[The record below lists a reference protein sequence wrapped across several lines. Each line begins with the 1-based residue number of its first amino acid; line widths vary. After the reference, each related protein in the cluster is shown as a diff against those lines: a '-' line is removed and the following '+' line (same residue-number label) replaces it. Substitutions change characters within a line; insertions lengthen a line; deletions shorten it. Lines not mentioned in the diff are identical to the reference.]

1 MRWSRFVGCS
11 VTDKSCLS
19 RRRVERGVLSG
30 WQRGS
35 QRDGT
40 RRTLNRNAHFPV
52 EGHVSVEGLTDRADR
67 DSSASRRGFTLIEL
81 LVVIAIIALLLA
93 LLLPA
98 VQSAREA
105 ARRTQCK
112 NNLKQMGI
120 AFHGYHE
127 VRGSFPPARVVS
139 ATPWNVQFWGTMIL
153 PFLDQQ
159 ALYKKYDSR
168 VPAVTEA
175 ASVGFSPTAVA
186 ANIEVATTR
195 LAVHMCPSV
204 PSGTET
210 VQISAIG
217 VAVGA
222 PTAMANY
229 SYARG
234 DYQASMGVTGSVAI
248 AAFGTSALRSGATFP
263 ACRIADFR
271 DGTSQT
277 VLLGEQVGTPI
288 YFARNKVAPYA
299 GPTSGPT
306 CFHNPVGGWAW
317 RPGELVY
324 GTDPS
329 NLVWPPPSNNSGA
342 CAINC
347 GNSPEGGYYS
357 FHPGGAHFLMVDGAV
372 RFLNENI
379 SPKTIASLISRA
391 NADVLGDF

>member
-1 MRWSRFVGCS
+1 MVR
-11 VTDKSCLS
+11 
-19 RRRVERGVLSG
+19 
-30 WQRGS
+30 
-35 QRDGT
+35 
-40 RRTLNRNAHFPV
+40 
-52 EGHVSVEGLTDRADR
+52 
-67 DSSASRRGFTLIEL
+67 SAFRSRGFTLIEL
-81 LVVIAIIALLLA
+81 LVAIAIIAVLIA

-98 VQSAREA
+98 VQAAREA

-127 VRGSFPPARVVS
+127 ARGSLPPARIQS
-139 ATPWNVQFWGTMIL
+139 ASPWNVQQWGTMLL
-153 PFLDQQ
+153 PFLDQE

-175 ASVGFSPTAVA
+175 ASLGFPPAAVT

-195 LAVHMCPSV
+195 LTVHMCPSV

-210 VQISAIG
+210 VQISVIG
-217 VAVGA
+217 TAVMA

-234 DYQASMGVTGSVAI
+234 DYQASMGVRDSLAI
-248 AAFGTSALRSGATFP
+248 AAFGTSAFRQGATFP
-263 ACRIADFR
+263 ACRFSDFR

-288 YFARNKVAPYA
+288 YYARNKVAPYA
-299 GPTSGPT
+299 ASSFGMT

-317 RPGELVY
+317 RRGELVD
-324 GTDPS
+324 GADPA
-329 NLVWPPPSNNSGA
+329 NLIWPPSSNGA

-347 GNSPEGGYYS
+347 SNAIGGGYYS

-379 SPKTIASLISRA
+379 SAKTFASLITRA
-391 NADVLGDF
+391 NADVLGEF